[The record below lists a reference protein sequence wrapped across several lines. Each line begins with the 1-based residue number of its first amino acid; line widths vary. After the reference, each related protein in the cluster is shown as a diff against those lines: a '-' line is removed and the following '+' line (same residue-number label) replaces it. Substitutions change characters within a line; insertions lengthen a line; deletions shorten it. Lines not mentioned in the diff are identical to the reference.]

1 MALRTLAVCSL
12 VLAVA
17 AGGARAATIKAA
29 AFIPPTGV
37 SVSKVLV
44 PFIKTVEQET
54 GGDLKIKGFWG
65 GSLGRSPFKQ
75 YKLIS
80 DGVTD
85 IGFVPTVYA
94 SGQFPDNAIM
104 ELPYNIRSAAFGS
117 IAMWRLYKRGLLRGY
132 DNVKVISTYMTDYN
146 AIHSRKPLASLA
158 DLKGMKIRSGGAIS
172 NEFLKSLGAVPVSM
186 SATKVTEAVSRGVID
201 GLMQS
206 WNGLVVFRTQN
217 VVSYHYDAPLG
228 TISLNILM
236 NKDSWNKLSAKHKA
250 VIDKHGGEVMARKAG
265 EYYDKIGSGYFEKF
279 IKEKKRTII
288 RPAKAS
294 YAAARKAV
302 QPIYDGWISKTPD
315 GQKKFDTLMQIL
327 TDLRAGK

>member
-1 MALRTLAVCSL
+1 MNLRTLAVCSL
-12 VLAVA
+12 ILALA
-17 AGGARAATIKAA
+17 ASGANAATIKAA

-44 PFIKTVEQET
+44 PFFKTLEKET

-75 YKLIS
+75 YKLIT

-85 IGFVPTVYA
+85 IGFVPTVYS
-94 SGQFPDNAIM
+94 SGQFPDNSIM
-104 ELPYNIRSAAFGS
+104 ELPYNIKSAAYGS
-117 IAMWRLYKRGLLRGY
+117 ITMWRMYKRGLLRGY
-132 DNVKVISTYMTDYN
+132 DNVKVISTYITDYN
-146 AIHSRKPLASLA
+146 AIHTRKPLTSLA
-158 DLKGMKIRSGGAIS
+158 DLKGMKIRSGGAIA

-236 NKDSWNKLSAKHKA
+236 NKKSWNKLSAKHQA
-250 VIDKHGGEVMARKAG
+250 AIDKHGGELMARSAG
-265 EYYDKIGSGYFEKF
+265 EYYDKIGAGYYKKF
-279 IKEKKRTII
+279 IKESKRKII
-288 RPAKAS
+288 RPAS

-302 QPIYDGWISKTPD
+302 QPIYDGWIKKTPD
-315 GQKKFDTLMQIL
+315 GRKKFDALMQIL